1 MSKVLIIEDASLKI
15 KKIIVI
21 NFILGRIFFKY
32 E

>member
-15 KKIIVI
+15 KKNIVI